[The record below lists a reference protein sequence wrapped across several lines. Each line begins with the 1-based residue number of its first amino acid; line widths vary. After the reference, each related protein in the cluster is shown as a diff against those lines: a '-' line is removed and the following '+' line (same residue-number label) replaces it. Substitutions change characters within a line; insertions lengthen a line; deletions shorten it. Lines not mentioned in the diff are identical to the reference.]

1 MCAEF
6 ALKEGG
12 GWIHLVSRTKTTL
25 DVASSV
31 W

>member
-1 MCAEF
+1 MYAEF

-12 GWIHLVSRTKTTL
+12 WIHLVSCTKTTL